1 MLSDLFILLIYLG
14 VSEIIAYFLFVIAN
28 YGISSAIVQR
38 FRLPVSELKK
48 DEIISISFN
57 VFECGH
63 VNLCSNRC
71 DFRFNGIEGNL

>member
-1 MLSDLFILLIYLG
+1 MLSDFLILLIYLG
-14 VSEIIAYFLFVIAN
+14 VIEIIAYFLFVIVN
-28 YGISSAIVQR
+28 YGISSAITQR
-38 FRLPVSELKK
+38 FRLPVSELKN

-71 DFRFNGIEGNL
+71 DFQFNGIEGNL